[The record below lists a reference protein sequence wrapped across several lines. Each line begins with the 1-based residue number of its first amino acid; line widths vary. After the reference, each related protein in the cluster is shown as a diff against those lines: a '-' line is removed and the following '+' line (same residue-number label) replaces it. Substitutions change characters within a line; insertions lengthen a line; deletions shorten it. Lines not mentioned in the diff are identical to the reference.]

1 MEDEVIQMVDDDEIE
16 NVGIMS
22 GFMDDLEELMSEID
36 AEEMGGEDADMAAMM
51 GRTPD
56 SPEIL
61 MNNLRG
67 DMRSIDARREEL
79 ADLVGAREAEETPE
93 GVLALLQPVLA
104 QQQAAPP
111 MPMPMPMPP
120 QGMPPEMMGM
130 PPQGMP
136 PMPPEM
142 MGGMP
147 PPMPQAPMG
156 IESISVDETIVP
168 GMYRG
173 GPVQNFNQGSGAMG
187 VTPANDA
194 FAAYP
199 SDVVQEA
206 QRRVRYMVDGGMVQ
220 NYNQGGV
227 VQYYDKGSTPE
238 AVSPAGR
245 YPAETV
251 QGANAYIEELL
262 AQKPSAGD
270 IDLESTMA
278 DEAEL
283 YRTLGLGTDPQDAR
297 TQMLLDIG
305 QAAFQYGSNV
315 GPDGRPMQGSGA
327 ARLSQ
332 SLAPLAGKVGA
343 RAGQMSKEGQA
354 LKMLALKGAQGKI
367 ATAQAADVALAA
379 RQADLALDIAQQDP
393 GTRMLSDEEIAI
405 MGLDPLRGA
414 WAIDGDGK
422 PFLPGGDPPVAS
434 ITNIGANKAAG
445 KLDTIIFDNL
455 NNDLRLANSSQ
466 VTQSKVGQIRQ
477 IFDEAE
483 KNGTKLFVGPL
494 GEARQYVNR
503 FMSVLGGQEPGEAT
517 NGEQALAS
525 TAALLQQMAVLELEA
540 AAKMKGQGQI
550 TENERKLIAATAGGK
565 QANTQAEIK
574 ALVGLIDNVAADTL
588 KFQESRLQSIKD
600 IYKDEPELVTRLE
613 FFAVGNTPY
622 TIVSSVIDDALNSL

>member
-36 AEEMGGEDADMAAMM
+36 AEEMEGEDVDMAAMM
-51 GRTPD
+51 SRTPD

-67 DMRSIDARREEL
+67 DMRSVDARREEL
-79 ADLVGAREAEETPE
+79 ADLVGMREAAETPD
-93 GVLALLQPVLA
+93 GVLTLLQSVLA
-104 QQQAAPP
+104 QQEAVPP
-111 MPMPMPMPP
+111 MPMAPPMP

-136 PMPPEM
+136 PQ
-142 MGGMP
+142 GMP
-147 PPMPQAPMG
+147 PPPMG
-156 IESISVDETIVP
+156 IESISVDETIMP

-173 GPVQNFNQGSGAMG
+173 GPVQNFNQGSGQMG

-194 FAAYP
+194 FSAYP
-199 SDVVQEA
+199 SDVVEEA

-220 NYNQGGV
+220 NYNQGGA
-227 VQYYDKGSTPE
+227 VQYYAEGTTPE
-238 AVSPAGR
+238 GVSPAGR

-251 QGANAYIEELL
+251 QGANAYIQQLL
-262 AQKPSAGD
+262 EQEPSAAN
-270 IDLESTMA
+270 IDLETAMA

-354 LKMLALKGAQGKI
+354 LKMLALKGAQGKL

-379 RQADLALDIAQQDP
+379 RQADLALDIAKQKP
-393 GTRMLSDEEIAI
+393 GSRMLTDEEVLA
-405 MGLDPLRGA
+405 MKLDPEAGS
-414 WAIDGDGK
+414 WGIDGEGR
-422 PFLPGGDPPVAS
+422 PFLAGGRTPAPLV
-434 ITNIGANKAAG
+434 NMGGAKLGQTLGNLAG
-445 KLDTIIFDNL
+445 SQLDTGYNSANGAMSTL
-455 NNDLRLANSSQ
+455 NSIAL
-466 VTQSKVGQIRQ
+466 IRPTLEEEDAV
-477 IFDEAE
+477 FA
-483 KNGTKLFVGPL
+483 GPL
-494 GEARQYVNR
+494 SGAKVYVNR
-503 FMSVLGGQEPGEAT
+503 LATSLGVEGATDQERLNNTVTAMRTLAQFELQAAEA
-517 NGEQALAS
+517 
-525 TAALLQQMAVLELEA
+525 MR
-540 AAKMKGQGQI
+540 GQGQI
-550 TENERKLIAATAGGK
+550 TENERVLIRRTAAGDLTAM
-565 QANTQAEIK
+565 TQGEIVTLLG
-574 ALVGLIDNVAADTL
+574 ALEKTAQYKVSQHNA
-588 KFQESRLQSIKD
+588 RLDHFKTV
-600 IYKDEPELVTRLE
+600 YKDDPDTIRNLELFELGDVPIFNSSPAT
-613 FFAVGNTPY
+613 GNRAAARA
-622 TIVSSVIDDALNSL
+622 IIDGVPANAP

>member
-194 FAAYP
+194 FSAYP

-220 NYNQGGV
+220 NYNRGGV

-245 YPAETV
+245 YPAATV
-251 QGANAYIEELL
+251 QGANAYIEQLL

-379 RQADLALDIAQQDP
+379 RQADLAIDIAQQDP
-393 GTRMLSDEEIAI
+393 GSRMLSDEEVTI
-405 MGLDPLRGA
+405 MKLDSEAGS
-414 WAIDGDGK
+414 WGIDGEGK
-422 PFLPGGDPPVAS
+422 PFLAGGRTPAPLVNMGNAKLGQ
-434 ITNIGANKAAG
+434 TLGNLAGAQ
-445 KLDTIIFDNL
+445 LDTSYNSANGAMSTLNSIALIKPTLKEEDGVFAGPLSGAKVYANRLATSLGVEGATDQERL
-455 NNDLRLANSSQ
+455 NNTVNAMRTLAQ
-466 VTQSKVGQIRQ
+466 FELQAA
-477 IFDEAE
+477 EAM
-483 KNGTKLFVGPL
+483 
-494 GEARQYVNR
+494 R
-503 FMSVLGGQEPGEAT
+503 
-517 NGEQALAS
+517 
-525 TAALLQQMAVLELEA
+525 
-540 AAKMKGQGQI
+540 GQGQI
-550 TENERKLIAATAGGK
+550 TENERVLIRRTAAGDLTAMTQGEIIMLLGALEKTAQYKVSQHNARLAHFKTVYEDDPDTIKNLELFELGDVPIFNASPATGNRAAAQKIIDGG
-565 QANTQAEIK
+565 
-574 ALVGLIDNVAADTL
+574 
-588 KFQESRLQSIKD
+588 R
-600 IYKDEPELVTRLE
+600 
-613 FFAVGNTPY
+613 
-622 TIVSSVIDDALNSL
+622 